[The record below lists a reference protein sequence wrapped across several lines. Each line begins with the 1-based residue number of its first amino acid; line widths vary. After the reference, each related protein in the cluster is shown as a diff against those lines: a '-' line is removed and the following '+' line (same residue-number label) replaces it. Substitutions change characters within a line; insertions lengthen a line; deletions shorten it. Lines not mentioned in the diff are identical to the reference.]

1 MNLLTQIQVL
11 SYSFLFGLYF
21 SFTFNLL
28 YKVLFTKYLIL
39 NIITNLIYFLGNS
52 FLYFYLLYKINNG
65 ISIKADKI
73 VKINEKPIVNSIHII
88 KLIIKIIK

>member
-39 NIITNLIYFLGNS
+39 NIITNLIYFLLALS
-52 FLYFYLLYKINNG
+52 YVEHLSYRLWRL
-65 ISIKADKI
+65 
-73 VKINEKPIVNSIHII
+73 
-88 KLIIKIIK
+88 

>member
-39 NIITNLIYFLGNS
+39 NIITNLIYFFGNS

-65 ISIKADKI
+65 I
-73 VKINEKPIVNSIHII
+73 IHIYLLFTF
-88 KLIIKIIK
+88 LISFFLYNRLFIKIRLKWL

>member
-21 SFTFNLL
+21 SSTFNLL

-39 NIITNLIYFLGNS
+39 NIITNFIYFFGNS

-65 ISIKADKI
+65 IIHIYLLFTFLISFFLYNRLF
-73 VKINEKPIVNSIHII
+73 VKIRLKW
-88 KLIIKIIK
+88 L

>member
-52 FLYFYLLYKINNG
+52 FLYFYLLYKLNNG
-65 ISIKADKI
+65 IIHIYLLFTFLISFFLYNRLF
-73 VKINEKPIVNSIHII
+73 VKIRLKW
-88 KLIIKIIK
+88 L

>member
-39 NIITNLIYFLGNS
+39 NIITNLIFLLGNS

-65 ISIKADKI
+65 IIHIYLLFTFLISFFLYNRLF
-73 VKINEKPIVNSIHII
+73 VKIRLKW
-88 KLIIKIIK
+88 L